1 MLEACWLW
9 FVISKEYVE
18 LTRPKMESRDPIFF
32 TGTRLRSRV
41 FGNDRL
47 FPRGSEFG
55 PNPEIPASPLIQLRP
70 RPANQVEALTGFRAH
85 PSPITRLRPN
95 WIVGLRSKSGSAR
108 KSESSG
114 PENVLSN
121 IEAGPSI
128 RIMCINFNAKT
139 QITRISVA
147 VRYKKSISIIETV
160 ISIDYRYIDFLAS
173 YFSDRS
179 RGIDR
184 VGDNWRTVNTSANP
198 HISDQLTEL
207 RTEYTC

>member
-1 MLEACWLW
+1 MLGIYSLIWTICHKLMWFYRNTVLLHIIFVVTHGEIFGHLGHTGPLTVKTKWRCRRCISGDCVVFLLLLKEIRLQLSHKASQQVLLQHVSHTAETDKVSLVLW
-9 FVISKEYVE
+9 STVSQ
-18 LTRPKMESRDPIFF
+18 
-32 TGTRLRSRV
+32 
-41 FGNDRL
+41 N
-47 FPRGSEFG
+47 
-55 PNPEIPASPLIQLRP
+55 LRP
-70 RPANQVEALTGFRAH
+70 LGAARTMWVYLALCQQST
-85 PSPITRLRPN
+85 L
-95 WIVGLRSKSGSAR
+95 KSQN
-108 KSESSG
+108 SG
-114 PENVLSN
+114 CVLY
-121 IEAGPSI
+121 
-128 RIMCINFNAKT
+128 
-139 QITRISVA
+139 SVA

>member
-1 MLEACWLW
+1 MINTKNSSTA
-9 FVISKEYVE
+9 YV
-18 LTRPKMESRDPIFF
+18 
-32 TGTRLRSRV
+32 V
-41 FGNDRL
+41 
-47 FPRGSEFG
+47 
-55 PNPEIPASPLIQLRP
+55 
-70 RPANQVEALTGFRAH
+70 
-85 PSPITRLRPN
+85 
-95 WIVGLRSKSGSAR
+95 
-108 KSESSG
+108 
-114 PENVLSN
+114 
-121 IEAGPSI
+121 
-128 RIMCINFNAKT
+128 
-139 QITRISVA
+139 ISVA

>member
-1 MLEACWLW
+1 MKQYAFITTEHPNKI
-9 FVISKEYVE
+9 FVPH
-18 LTRPKMESRDPIFF
+18 TFF
-32 TGTRLRSRV
+32 LSQNNCRQHYNTKCDWSRV
-41 FGNDRL
+41 WWVTDWSIVSDTDSDWNCHHQRTWLVFCL
-47 FPRGSEFG
+47 
-55 PNPEIPASPLIQLRP
+55 ASRVVVLHTLPVTWDLLLW
-70 RPANQVEALTGFRAH
+70 ANICTV
-85 PSPITRLRPN
+85 
-95 WIVGLRSKSGSAR
+95 
-108 KSESSG
+108 
-114 PENVLSN
+114 
-121 IEAGPSI
+121 
-128 RIMCINFNAKT
+128 IMCSGYNNGGFHGISWCNVFVWHFLILLEYT
-139 QITRISVA
+139 GCSVA

>member
-1 MLEACWLW
+1 M
-9 FVISKEYVE
+9 
-18 LTRPKMESRDPIFF
+18 
-32 TGTRLRSRV
+32 GTSTQV
-41 FGNDRL
+41 TINDMIWL
-47 FPRGSEFG
+47 FPFYMA
-55 PNPEIPASPLIQLRP
+55 PQLIIASD
-70 RPANQVEALTGFRAH
+70 T
-85 PSPITRLRPN
+85 T
-95 WIVGLRSKSGSAR
+95 
-108 KSESSG
+108 
-114 PENVLSN
+114 
-121 IEAGPSI
+121 
-128 RIMCINFNAKT
+128 
-139 QITRISVA
+139 SVA